1 MSPTMRVWNFATVL
15 ATIVV
20 IALGWFLGA
29 APRLAEAAIFESERQ
44 AVQAQNDLTRIVNAQ
59 LESDFQN
66 LDTLRRELAL
76 LRAQFPT
83 QAAYDDALEELLTGL
98 LAQGLTLQNISFAEP
113 LPSVATV
120 VGEGEADPTEVVV
133 PEGELPRGSLLAV
146 LVSVTVQGPLLPTLT
161 YIDSI
166 QRSTRFGLVSSV
178 SYRTGG
184 ADGNAETTFTLNI
197 YVISGEDLV
206 DVPPVDAEP
215 EPAPEGPAP
224 TETPEPGATD
234 PAATPAPG
242 EPTPVPTP

>member
-44 AVQAQNDLTRIVNAQ
+44 AVQAQNDLTRIANAQ
-59 LESDFQN
+59 LEADFQN
-66 LDTLRRELAL
+66 LETLRRDLAL

-98 LAQGLTLQNISFAEP
+98 LTQGLTLQNISFSEP
-113 LPSVATV
+113 LPSLPTV
-120 VGEGEADPTEVVV
+120 VGEGEVDPTEPPVL
-133 PEGELPRGSLLAV
+133 EGNLPRGSLLAV
-146 LVSVTVQGPLLPTLT
+146 TVSVTVQGPLFSTLSF
-161 YIDSI
+161 IDSI
-166 QRSTRFGLVSSV
+166 QKSTRFGLVPSV
-178 SYRTGG
+178 SYRAGV
-184 ADGNAETTFTLNI
+184 ADGNAETTITLNI

-206 DVPPVDAEP
+206 DVPPVEAEP
-215 EPAPEGPAP
+215 EPAPEEPAP